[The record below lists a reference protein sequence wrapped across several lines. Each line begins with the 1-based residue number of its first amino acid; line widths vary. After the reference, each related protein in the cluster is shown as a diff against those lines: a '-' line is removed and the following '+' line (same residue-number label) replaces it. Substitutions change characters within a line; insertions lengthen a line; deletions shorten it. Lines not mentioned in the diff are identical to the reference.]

1 MSLAA
6 YTDSF
11 EQFAGG
17 LPAGQRA
24 ARREQY
30 ERFLKAGFPTPK
42 IEEWHYT
49 DLAPLGERRFSPA
62 AEGGVVPVAELLADA
77 DRLVYVNGRLDP
89 THSTVAT
96 RHGEN
101 STASDGDSVT
111 ALNAAFAT
119 GGLSLRLTRNQRLP
133 RPLQVLA
140 VGIAG
145 AAPAMV
151 HQRHRIELGENA
163 EATVLFQFLGQGAE
177 RLTTHVI
184 EVDLAPG
191 ARLTLY
197 RIQDEHAE
205 ATLLTRIDASL
216 RRDSRLEAVVV
227 DCGTGLVRHDFNVV
241 LAEAGAEVAL
251 AGLYQPAPGGHVDN
265 QTRIVH
271 AAPHCRSREQFKGI
285 IDAKAK
291 AIFVG
296 KVIVQPGAQKTDS
309 EQRVANLLLSRKA
322 EVNAKPELEIYAD
335 DVKCA
340 HGATVGQ
347 LDDKALE
354 YMRSRGLAADVAR
367 ALLLRAFGS
376 EVLEKIAIPAL
387 RHSLALRM
395 GLAAEESFEEISQEE
410 SGE

>member
-1 MSLAA
+1 MSLAT
-6 YTDSF
+6 YTEGF
-11 EQFAGG
+11 EQFAAG

-30 ERFLKAGFPTPK
+30 DRFLKAGFPTPK

-49 DLAPLGERRFSPA
+49 DLAPLSERRFSA
-62 AEGGVVPVAELLADA
+62 VVEGGAVPTAELLADA
-77 DRLVYVNGRLDP
+77 DRLVYVNGQLDL
-89 THSTVAT
+89 THSTAAV

-101 STASDGDSVT
+101 PAAAEGDSVT

-119 GGLSLRLTRNQRLP
+119 GGLCLHLARNERLP

-205 ATLLTRIDASL
+205 ATLLTRIDARL

-354 YMRSRGLAADVAR
+354 YMRSRGIAADVAR

-395 GLAAEESFEEISQEE
+395 GLAAEESFEETLVEE
-410 SGE
+410 AAE

>member
-6 YTDSF
+6 YTEGF
-11 EQFAGG
+11 EQFAAG

-24 ARREQY
+24 ARRAQY

-49 DLAPLGERRFSPA
+49 DLAPLTERRFSPA
-62 AEGGVVPVAELLADA
+62 AEGGAVPTAALLADA
-77 DRLVYVNGRLDP
+77 DRLVYVNGQLDQA
-89 THSTVAT
+89 HSTAGA

-101 STASDGDSVT
+101 PLLADGDSVT

-119 GGLSLRLTRNQRLP
+119 GGLSLRLARNERLP

-140 VGIAG
+140 VGVAG
-145 AAPAMV
+145 NAPAMV

-197 RIQDEHAE
+197 RIQDEHAD
-205 ATLLTRIDASL
+205 ATLLTRIDATL
-216 RRDSRLEAVVV
+216 HRDSRLEAVAV
-227 DCGTGLVRHDFNVV
+227 DCGTGLVRHDFNVA
-241 LAEAGAEVAL
+241 LAEPGAEVAL
-251 AGLYQPAPGGHVDN
+251 AGLYQPTPGGHIDN

-354 YMRSRGLAADVAR
+354 YLRSRGIAADAAR
-367 ALLLRAFGS
+367 ALLLRAFGA
-376 EVLEKIAIPAL
+376 EVLDQLAIPAL
-387 RHSLALRM
+387 RDRLAARM
-395 GLAAEESFEEISQEE
+395 GLAVEEIFEEAIEE
-410 SGE
+410 TAE